1 MLASKQQVSFHN
13 RCMFEMLEK
22 FEEKCI
28 RYFFCIK
35 FRLIFCLGKKNQ
47 FLEQEFHEPVDVILS
62 VDNTEES

>member
-1 MLASKQQVSFHN
+1 
-13 RCMFEMLEK
+13 MFEMLEK

-28 RYFFCIK
+28 RYFSCIK

-47 FLEQEFHEPVDVILS
+47 FLEQEFREPVDVILS